1 MHWISI
7 LAATIFILSLWK
19 LWSTWK
25 ILKYLTFKPQSSQN
39 GRFQEGMG
47 GQELSFQKERVET
60 YGLPAFLVSHN

>member
-19 LWSTWK
+19 LWSTWN

-39 GRFQEGMG
+39 GRFQGGMG
-47 GQELSFQKERVET
+47 GQELSFQKERVEK
-60 YGLPAFLVSHN
+60 YGLPAFLVSLN